1 MNNNAR
7 VYALRAAIS
16 TVGIDRA
23 PPGAKKESLSLFSA
37 GENLQSDAELGGAPP
52 AAFTLYII
60 SPMRLRYH
68 IGRCDRMRYH
78 SAEATVYHIAEQCES
93 APRLQRKE
101 ATTAQNL

>member
-37 GENLQSDAELGGAPP
+37 GENLQSDAELGDAPP
-52 AAFTLYII
+52 SALTLYII
-60 SPMRLRYH
+60 SPQ
-68 IGRCDRMRYH
+68 
-78 SAEATVYHIAEQCES
+78 ATV
-93 APRLQRKE
+93 
-101 ATTAQNL
+101 